1 MSRIT
6 ADPGA
11 GARVPA
17 GGKLSS
23 VDALISRV
31 LRWGILVSAAV
42 ILAGVGLFIAHGGV
56 RAILLTRAQVPAGA
70 EQDPRSLRVVLD
82 ALLPPQPAA
91 VTDAGLLLLMVT
103 PVVSVGISA
112 VAFAVRRDWLY
123 VALAGFVFTM
133 LMVGFAIGRA

>member
-1 MSRIT
+1 MRGSRRLSD
-6 ADPGA
+6 AAP
-11 GARVPA
+11 PA
-17 GGKLSS
+17 HTRPPQ
-23 VDALISRV
+23 ALACEWNEAFV
-31 LRWGILVSAAV
+31 E
-42 ILAGVGLFIAHGGV
+42 GLK
-56 RAILLTRAQVPAGA
+56 VPAGA